1 MKYYAHSLKDQ
12 PPEKASG
19 RTCYARENQLLAEHL
34 LSVAKH
40 AGIFGRSFGCEY
52 IAYLAG
58 LLHDL
63 GKYTKQFQDYL
74 EKSLRGEK
82 VTRGEVIHALQGS
95 KYVNKVINDAAIS
108 DILGNIIASHH
119 GGLFDTLS
127 DGQRTLSTKTNSN
140 EGRLSYD
147 EAIAAFAPAIEE
159 TALQREIQDILEHC
173 HYCELNNRAFML
185 HLVTKALFSCLV
197 DADRCDSAGIPF
209 AGPQPNWKSALKN
222 LEQFLANREIESPI
236 DRIRQRI
243 SDQCGKAG
251 SREQGIYTLSIP
263 TGGGKTLSSLR
274 FALEHAKRHSLQR
287 IIYVIPYLSILE
299 QTATSI
305 REALGDTYNELIF
318 EHHSNIDVHTDD
330 DDDEQQYRLLSS
342 RWDSPIILTTM
353 VQFLETIYSNKASRL
368 RKFHNMSNAVLI
380 FDEIQSLP
388 IKCVHLFNEAVNF
401 LRHFA
406 KSSVLLC
413 TATQPQLHK
422 TLRPILLSPSAE
434 IVTITSEENQA
445 FERVILDDKTKY
457 PMNHEEIA
465 ALAQTQIEKGK
476 SVLVILNTKRDALGV
491 YTACKPMNCEKTFLT
506 TDLCPAH
513 RMEKLECLRESL
525 SPENKRL
532 TLCVSTQ
539 LIEAGVDVSFECV
552 IRAQAGFDSI
562 VQAAGRC
569 NRHKESPT
577 PQTVFVVN
585 VKDEKLSRLP
595 EIQDGK
601 NCTSRVFREY
611 AGENLLDDEVIK
623 RFYEY
628 YFYSQ
633 SKKMDYSIK
642 NKRVSIFSLLNG
654 NPIGMVAYRDR
665 NGQVYKGLPSAFQTA
680 ADAFSV
686 IEGNQIG
693 VVVPYGDATL
703 LVSQFTRTYELQ
715 EKLRILKR
723 LQKYSVTIYAESL
736 VSIRQAVDI
745 VEDTFYVLSPDYYDS
760 EVGLKREAMMSLLNV

>member
-1 MKYYAHSLKDQ
+1 MNYYAHSLENQ
-12 PPEKASG
+12 PPEIFNGKK
-19 RTCYARENQLLAEHL
+19 CFARENQTLAKHL
-34 LSVAKH
+34 LGVAKQ
-40 AGIFGRSFGCEY
+40 AGIFGRTFGCEY

-82 VTRGEVIHALQGS
+82 VTRGEVVHALQGA
-95 KYVNKVINDAAIS
+95 KYVNTVIDNPAIS
-108 DILGNIIASHH
+108 DILGNIIAGHH

-127 DGQRTLSTKTNSN
+127 DGQRTLSIKTNAN
-140 EGRLSYD
+140 EDRLNYD
-147 EAIAAFAPAIEE
+147 QAISAFAPYIEE
-159 TALQREIQDILEHC
+159 TALLGEVNTFLQHS
-173 HYCELNNRAFML
+173 HSCELKSPAFML
-185 HLVTKALFSCLV
+185 HLMTKALFSCLV

-209 AGPQPNWKSALKN
+209 DGPQPDWKSAFKN

-243 SDQCGKAG
+243 SAQCGQAG

-263 TGGGKTLSSLR
+263 TGAGKTLSSLR
-274 FALEHAKRHSLQR
+274 FALEHARRHSLQR

-299 QTATSI
+299 QTASSI
-305 REALGDTYNELIF
+305 RESLGVAGDGFIF
-318 EHHSNIDVHTDD
+318 EHHSNIDIPESS

-353 VQFLETIYSNKASRL
+353 VQFLETIYSNKASKL
-368 RKFHNMSNAVLI
+368 RKFHNMSDAVLI

-401 LRHFA
+401 LRYFA

-413 TATQPQLHK
+413 TATQPKLHE
-422 TLRPILLSPSAE
+422 TLRPIVLSKRAE
-434 IVTITSEENQA
+434 IVSLTSEDKKK
-445 FERVILDDKTKY
+445 FDRVVVEDKTQS
-457 PMNHEEIA
+457 PMDHLGIA
-465 ALAQTQIEKGK
+465 ALAQEQIENGK
-476 SVLVILNTKRDALGV
+476 STLIILNTKRDALAV
-491 YTACKPMNCEKTFLT
+491 YEAYKSRKCEKVFLS

-513 RMEKLECLRESL
+513 RMAKLDCLREYL
-525 SPENKRL
+525 SPGTKRL

-562 VQAAGRC
+562 IQAAGRC
-569 NRHKESPT
+569 NRHKETPT

-595 EIQDGK
+595 EIADGK

-611 AGENLLDDEVIK
+611 AGKDLLDREAVNK
-623 RFYEY
+623 FYEY
-628 YFYSQ
+628 YFYGQ
-633 SKKMDYSIK
+633 RNKMDYVINDK
-642 NKRVSIFSLLNG
+642 KVTIFSLLND
-654 NPIGMVAYRDR
+654 NPIGAVAFRDR
-665 NGQVYKGLPSAFQTA
+665 NRQVYKGLPSAFQTA
-680 ADAFSV
+680 SEAFSV

-693 VVVPYGDATL
+693 VVVPYGDAML
-703 LVSQFTRTYELQ
+703 LVTQFTRTYDPQ
-715 EKLRILKR
+715 EKVRILKQ
-723 LQKYSVTIYAESL
+723 LQKYSVTIYAESMA
-736 VSIRQAVDI
+736 SIRHAVDM
-745 VEDTFYVLSPDYYDS
+745 VEDMFYLLSPDYYDS